1 MTASP
6 NHDVARRHPRTVRA
20 GAAAAAALAAT
31 ALIAAAA
38 GPARAADLNA
48 TTANFASVFSAA
60 RAGDVIHL
68 APGDYGTFTGGTKS
82 GPVTITGAGAELYAN
97 LGASQN
103 LVLDGLTI
111 EGLATNGA
119 KNLTIR
125 NSTFTAA
132 TVIQTPTSTPNANIL
147 IDHNTFSNINVCG
160 TCYEGRLAIRGYQ
173 NTQPVGVTISN
184 NLFGPRGDADGIQ
197 IVGGAYGVQIGPGNE
212 FHDLAQVSQAH
223 TDPIQLYGST
233 HTLITGNWLH
243 DNATGIMAP
252 DGSDHETITNN
263 VIQTTGYPWPV
274 VMGAAEGNV
283 VAHNVFPGSG
293 GTVEVDKSNSGAA
306 SSGNVVKD
314 NVLANV
320 ANSSGGAPQGT
331 TVDYNLISGGARGS
345 HDIKGR
351 PTFAGGSSPTS
362 WAGFALAAGTT
373 GTGKADDGTA
383 IGIVPGAAGTPTNP
397 APGAGTAAPAGT
409 ATPATPAAT
418 SSTAAP
424 AELATGPLAGASVTL
439 AVKRSIS
446 HTRFT
451 NRLRYALLI
460 KRSAAPVQRVAFM
473 IDGRWV
479 ATDRRAPYAL
489 SWKVP
494 RHTRYGTH
502 VLTVKAFAAD
512 GSLGTL
518 SVKVRRVR

>member
-1 MTASP
+1 MTAP
-6 NHDVARRHPRTVRA
+6 NHDVARRYAVRA
-20 GAAAAAALAAT
+20 RAAAAAATALLAT
-31 ALIAAAA
+31 ALAA
-38 GPARAADLNA
+38 GPAGAADVNA
-48 TTANFASVFSAA
+48 TPSNFSSVFSAA

-68 APGDYGTFTGGTKS
+68 AAGDYGTFTGGSKS
-82 GPVTITGAGAELYAN
+82 GPVTITGAGADMYAN

-103 LVLDGLTI
+103 LILDGLTI

-147 IDHNTFSNINVCG
+147 IDHNTFANINVCS
-160 TCYEGRLAIRGYQ
+160 TCYEGRLAVRGYQ

-184 NLFGPRGDADGIQ
+184 NTFGPNGDADGIQ

-212 FHDLAQVSQAH
+212 FHDLLQVSQAH

-243 DNATGIMAP
+243 GNATGIMAP

-263 VIQTTGYPWPV
+263 VIQTTSYPWPV

-283 VAHNVFPGSG
+283 VSHNVFPGSG
-293 GTVEVDKSNSGAA
+293 GTVEVDKSNAGDA
-306 SSGNVVKD
+306 SSGNTVKD

-320 ANSSGGAPQGT
+320 ANSTGGAPQGT
-331 TVDYNLISGGARGS
+331 TSDYNLASGGTRGS
-345 HDIKGR
+345 HDIKAR

-362 WAGFALAAGTT
+362 WAGYALAAGST

-383 IGIVPGAAGTPTNP
+383 MGIVPGAAGTPSNPGAAGTTP
-397 APGAGTAAPAGT
+397 APAPSPTASTSATTAPPAVAPAPLIGAGV
-409 ATPATPAAT
+409 
-418 SSTAAP
+418 S
-424 AELATGPLAGASVTL
+424 PLL

-446 HTRFT
+446 HVRFT
-451 NRLRYALLI
+451 KRLRFALLV
-460 KRSAAPVQRVAFM
+460 KRSASPVSRISFM
-473 IDGRWV
+473 VDGRWV
-479 ATDRRAPYAL
+479 ATDRRAPFAL

-494 RHTRYGTH
+494 RTTRYGTH

-512 GSLGTL
+512 GSVGTL
-518 SVKVRRVR
+518 SAKVRRVR

>member
-1 MTASP
+1 MTAP
-6 NHDVARRHPRTVRA
+6 TIDDVVRRHPRTVRA
-20 GAAAAAALAAT
+20 RAAAATILVAT
-31 ALIAAAA
+31 ALTAAA
-38 GPARAADLNA
+38 GPARAADVNA
-48 TTANFASVFSAA
+48 TPSTFSSVFSAA

-68 APGDYGTFTGGTKS
+68 AAGDYGTFTGGSKS
-82 GPVTITGAGAELYAN
+82 GPVTITGAGAGAEMYAN

-125 NSTFTAA
+125 NSAFTAA

-147 IDHNTFSNINVCG
+147 IDHNTFSNINVCS
-160 TCYEGRLAIRGYQ
+160 TCYEGRLAVRGYQ

-212 FHDLAQVSQAH
+212 FHDLLQVSQAH

-263 VIQTTGYPWPV
+263 VIETTSYPWPV

-283 VAHNVFPGSG
+283 VSHNVFPGSG

-306 SSGNVVKD
+306 SSGNTVKD

-320 ANSSGGAPQGT
+320 ANSTGGAPQGT
-331 TVDYNLISGGARGS
+331 TADYNLASGGTRGS
-345 HDIKGR
+345 HDIKAR
-351 PTFAGGSSPTS
+351 PTYAGGSSPSS
-362 WAGFALAAGTT
+362 WAGYALAAGST
-373 GTGKADDGTA
+373 GTGRADDGTA
-383 IGIVPGAAGTPTNP
+383 MGIVPGAAGTPTNP
-397 APGAGTAAPAGT
+397 APGTPAAPVAAPSATATATAAPAV
-409 ATPATPAAT
+409 
-418 SSTAAP
+418 AP
-424 AELATGPLAGASVTL
+424 GALAGGAGASPTL

-446 HTRFT
+446 HVRFT
-451 NRLRYALLI
+451 KRLRFALLV
-460 KRSAAPVQRVAFM
+460 KRSASPVQRVAFM
-473 IDGRWV
+473 VDGRWV
-479 ATDRRAPYAL
+479 ATDRKAPYAL

-494 RHTRYGTH
+494 RKTRFGTH
-502 VLTVKAFAAD
+502 VLTIKAFAAD
-512 GSLGTL
+512 GSVGKL

>member
-1 MTASP
+1 MTALK
-6 NHDVARRHPRTVRA
+6 HDVARRYARA
-20 GAAAAAALAAT
+20 GAAAAAALV
-31 ALIAAAA
+31 AAALTA
-38 GPARAADLNA
+38 GAAPAGAADVNA
-48 TTANFASVFSAA
+48 TPANLSSVFSAA

-68 APGDYGTFTGGTKS
+68 APGDYGTFTGGSKP
-82 GPVTITGAGAELYAN
+82 GPVTITGAGADMYAN

-103 LVLDGLTI
+103 LILDGLTI

-147 IDHNTFSNINVCG
+147 IDHNTFANINVCS
-160 TCYEGRLAIRGYQ
+160 TCYEGRLAVRGYQ
-173 NTQPVGVTISN
+173 NSQPVGVTISN
-184 NLFGPRGDADGIQ
+184 NTFGPNGDADGIQ
-197 IVGGAYGVQIGPGNE
+197 IVGGAYGVQIGPGND
-212 FHDLAQVSQAH
+212 FHDLLQVSQAH

-243 DNATGIMAP
+243 GNATGIMAP

-263 VIQTTGYPWPV
+263 VIATTGYPWPV

-293 GTVEVDKSNSGAA
+293 GTVEVDKSNAGAA
-306 SSGNVVKD
+306 SAGNVVKD

-320 ANSSGGAPQGT
+320 ANSTGGAPQGT
-331 TVDYNLISGGARGS
+331 TADYNLASGGTRGS
-345 HDIKGR
+345 HDIRAR
-351 PTFAGGSSPTS
+351 PTFAGGASPSS
-362 WAGFALAAGTT
+362 WAGFALAAGST
-373 GTGKADDGTA
+373 GTGKADDGAA

-397 APGAGTAAPAGT
+397 GAPGTPAPA
-409 ATPATPAAT
+409 ASANAAT
-418 SSTAAP
+418 SAATAPPAVAPAPLTGAGAAP
-424 AELATGPLAGASVTL
+424 LL

-446 HTRFT
+446 HVRFSK
-451 NRLRYALLI
+451 RLRFALLV
-460 KRSAAPVQRVAFM
+460 KRSASPVQRIAFM
-473 IDGRWV
+473 VDGRWV
-479 ATDRRAPYAL
+479 ATDRRAPFAL

-494 RHTRYGTH
+494 RTTRYGTH
-502 VLTVKAFAAD
+502 VLTIKAFAAD
-512 GSLGTL
+512 GSVGAL